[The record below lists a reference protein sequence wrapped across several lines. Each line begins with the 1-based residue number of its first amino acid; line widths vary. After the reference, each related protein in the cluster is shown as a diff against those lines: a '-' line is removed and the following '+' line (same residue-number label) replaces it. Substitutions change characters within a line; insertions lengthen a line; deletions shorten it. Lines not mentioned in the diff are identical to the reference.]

1 MKILLCSYAFA
12 PSLGGIE
19 TVSQLLAEILVQ
31 RGHDVTLV
39 TSTPGSGG
47 EEKGPFSVVRRP
59 GIRRL
64 ISEISRADLVLQSNI
79 SLQLGWPLWVFYL
92 HKPFV
97 VVHHTPIARPDGTF
111 AWQDRLKRGL
121 LWRPY
126 CLSVSNFLAGTMSA
140 KSQWIPIPYNST
152 VFRKIPGVQ
161 RSGDLLFV
169 GRLVSAKGADIL
181 LRAFEKVLKGRPQS
195 TLSIV
200 GSGPERERLEQLAGA
215 LGVAQNVSF
224 LGPKRAGELAE
235 VMNAHKILVVPSRS
249 RPPEA
254 CPAVPIEALACGCV
268 PVASRMGGL
277 PESVGEAGVLFEEG
291 NVEELARILLRLLDS
306 PDQIDAYLAKAESHI
321 RQFQLDAVADAYEF
335 HLAAC
340 RR

>member
-1 MKILLCSYAFA
+1 MRILLCSYAFA

-19 TVSQLLAEILVQ
+19 TVSQLLAEILAQ
-31 RGHDVTLV
+31 RDHDVTLV
-39 TSTPGSGG
+39 TSTPGNGQ
-47 EEKGPFSVVRRP
+47 EENLSFSVVRKP

-79 SLQLGWPLWVFYL
+79 SLHLGWPLWTLFL
-92 HKPFV
+92 RKPFV
-97 VVHHTPIARPDGTF
+97 VVHHTPIARPDGTL
-111 AWQDRLKRGL
+111 ALQDRLKRAL

-126 CLSVSNFLAGTMSA
+126 CLSVSNYLAGTMSA
-140 KSQWIPIPYNST
+140 KSKWIPIPYNST

-169 GRLVSAKGADIL
+169 GRLVSAKGTDIL
-181 LRAFEKVLKGRPQS
+181 LRAFEKVLKERPQS

-200 GSGPERERLEQLAGA
+200 GSGPERESLEQLAGA
-215 LGVAQNVSF
+215 LGVAPNVSF
-224 LGPKRAGELAE
+224 LGPKRADELAQ
-235 VMNAHKILVVPSRS
+235 VMNGHKILVVPSRS

-254 CPAVPIEALACGCV
+254 FPAVPIEALACGCV

-291 NVEELARILLRLLDS
+291 NIEELARILLHLLRS
-306 PDQIDAYLAKAESHI
+306 PGQIDAYLAKAESHV
-321 RQFQLDAVADAYEF
+321 RQFQLEAVADAYEF
-335 HLAAC
+335 HFDAC